1 MKSLNIISRV
11 FAVLAVIFLLLAI
24 MIATGIVGSSSGFLD
39 LSNIVVISV
48 LGIALVCSIIAS
60 MTSLIYKVK
69 MMQLMSNAHTIID
82 VTVNAEKKGR

>member
-39 LSNIVVISV
+39 LSNVVAIGV
-48 LGIALVCSIIAS
+48 LGVALVCSIIAS
-60 MTSLIYKVK
+60 MTSLIHKLK
-69 MMQLMSNAHTIID
+69 MKQLMSNAHTIID